1 MNALAKVNV
10 FSALV
15 LVEIGL
21 KGGFSNIQIYVF
33 LQRNKVFS
41 FLRLGI
47 FEVLGSSSN
56 A

>member
-21 KGGFSNIQIYVF
+21 RGGFSNIKI
-33 LQRNKVFS
+33 LRFS
-41 FLRLGI
+41 TKKQMFKIRDL
-47 FEVLGSSSN
+47 
-56 A
+56 